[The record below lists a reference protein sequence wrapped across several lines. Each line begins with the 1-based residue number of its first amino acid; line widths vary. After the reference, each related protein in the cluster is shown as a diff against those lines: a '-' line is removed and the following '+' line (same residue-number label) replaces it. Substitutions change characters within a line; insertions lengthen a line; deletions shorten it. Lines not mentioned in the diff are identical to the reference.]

1 MAKEKSLAELRA
13 EKAEAIQRAKEI
25 TEKAKA
31 EARKLNDEEM
41 KEHDELNLRIAEI
54 GTEIVSFEHE
64 SRGSNVR
71 VIGEKENKTPLLRAF
86 REAAQ
91 GSVSEDMRALF
102 NAGNDEMKRSGVSG
116 AQKGFNIPVEAR
128 SLTAGVNTEI
138 VSTEKQ
144 TILDPLR
151 NELVF
156 GKLGANVMTGL
167 VGDIEIPSYSGS
179 TSYWKGEVVA
189 AQAGD
194 GTFDSVVLAPKRLTT
209 LLDVSMQFLIQDSV
223 KAEEMLRRDLMNS
236 LREKLE
242 STAFGSAVA
251 GDAPAGLLSGVL
263 DYNGVDSNIELV
275 KMIRDVKKANALKG
289 SLGFVTN
296 AEGEAKLLTTAIDPN
311 NPYGFLANGDRIL
324 NYGYAVTE
332 GMGEVTVDTLQEAG
346 IIFANWQ
353 DFVVGQW
360 GAINFLVDM
369 NTLASEGMVRFVINS
384 FWDFKFRRPESF
396 VTGSIPV
403 LA

>member
-13 EKAEAIQRAKEI
+13 EKAEALQRAKEI

-31 EARKLNDEEM
+31 ETRKLNDDEM
-41 KEHDELNLRIAEI
+41 KEHNELNVRIAEL

-64 SRGSNVR
+64 SRSENIR
-71 VIGEKENKTPLLRAF
+71 VIGEKEVKTPLLRAF

-91 GSVSEDMRALF
+91 GSVSEDTRALF
-102 NAGNDEMKRSGVSG
+102 NAGNEQMKRSGVSG
-116 AQKGFNIPVEAR
+116 AQKGFNIPVEERA
-128 SLTAGVNTEI
+128 LTATVNTQV

-167 VGDIEIPSYSGS
+167 VGNIDFPAYAGS
-179 TSYWKGEVVA
+179 TSYWKGETAA
-189 AQAGD
+189 AQDGAGAFS
-194 GTFDSVVLAPKRLTT
+194 TISLAPKRLTT

-223 KAEEMLRRDLMNS
+223 KAEEMLRRDLLNS

-242 STAFGSAVA
+242 ATAFGSAVA
-251 GDAPAGLLSGVL
+251 GDAPAGLLSGTL
-263 DYNGVDSNIELV
+263 DYNGVDSNVELV

-296 AEGEAKLLTTAIDPN
+296 AEGEAKLLTTAIDTA

-332 GMGEVTVDTLQEAG
+332 GMGSVTVATLQEAG

-384 FWDFKFRRPESF
+384 FWDFKFRRAASY

>member
-1 MAKEKSLAELRA
+1 MAKEKSLADLRA

-25 TEKAKA
+25 TEKAKT
-31 EARKLNDEEM
+31 EVRKLSDTEM
-41 KEHDELNLRIAEI
+41 KEHDGLNLRIAELN
-54 GTEIVSFEHE
+54 TEMVSVEHE
-64 SRGSNVR
+64 SRGADIR
-71 VIGEKENKTPLLRAF
+71 VIGERENKTPLLKAF

-91 GSVSEDMRALF
+91 GNVSEESRVLF
-102 NAGNDEMKRSGVSG
+102 NTGAEEMKRSGVSG

-128 SLTAGVNTEI
+128 ALSAGVNTQVI
-138 VSTEKQ
+138 STEKQ

-167 VGDIEIPSYSGS
+167 VGDIEFPSYSGS
-179 TSYWKGEVVA
+179 TSYWKGETTT

-194 GTFDSVVLAPKRLTT
+194 GTFGTVKLAPKRLTT
-209 LLDVSMQFLIQDSV
+209 MLDVSMQFLIQDSV
-223 KAEEMLRRDLMNS
+223 KAEEMLRRDLLNS

-242 STAFGSAVA
+242 ATAFGSAIA
-251 GDAPAGLLSGVL
+251 GDAPAGLLNGAL
-263 DYNGVDSNIELV
+263 DYNGVDSNVELV

-296 AEGEAKLLTTAIDPN
+296 AEGEAKLLTTAIDIA
-311 NPYGFLANGDRIL
+311 NPYGFLANNERIL

-332 GMGEVTVDTLQEAG
+332 GMGNVTVATETEAG
-346 IIFANWQ
+346 IIFGNWQ

-369 NTLASEGMVRFVINS
+369 NTLAAEGMVRFVINS
-384 FWDFKFRRPESF
+384 FWDFKFRRAASY